1 MWWVIF
7 RNEARK
13 LVARRRTWA
22 GFAIYLLLE
31 GLALL
36 ILALPGT
43 QAEFDRLL
51 SKNGIAF
58 EVVYSGLTLATY
70 ILMLTLTLVGGL
82 CVALVASDLVA
93 KEVEDGTL
101 RLTLARPISRLQLVV
116 GKAAVGAAHAF
127 VLVLFAGVTAALAAT
142 AYTGRMTDLLVFA
155 PTHQVFAF
163 HEGEV
168 SLWLYARAVLLAAVA
183 MQAVAALGFL
193 FSCLRLKPAM
203 AAGLTVLVLMVD
215 GVLWAAPFSGSYRN
229 YFLAQHLGCW
239 LWSFNYLVPWTAVA
253 QSLVVV
259 AGLSLT
265 CWTIG
270 TTVFLARDLR

>member
-1 MWWVIF
+1 MWFVVV

-13 LVARRRTWA
+13 LMARRRTWA
-22 GFAIYLLLE
+22 GFVIYLLLE
-31 GLALL
+31 GLALM
-36 ILALPGT
+36 ILALPKT
-43 QAEFDRLL
+43 RYEFDRLL
-51 SKNGIAF
+51 TKNGIAF

-70 ILMLTLTLVGGL
+70 ILMLTLTLVGGI
-82 CVALVASDLVA
+82 CVALVAADLVA

-101 RLTLARPISRLQLVV
+101 RLTLARPVSRLQLVT
-116 GKAAVGAAHAF
+116 GKATVGAAHAF
-127 VLVLFAGVTAALAAT
+127 LLVVFAGATAAMAAV
-142 AYTGRMTDLLVFA
+142 AYTGRLTDLLVFA

-163 HEGEV
+163 HEGGV

-193 FSCLRLKPAM
+193 FSCLRLKPAT

-215 GVLWAAPFSGSYRN
+215 GVLWAAPFSGGYRH
-229 YFLAQHLGCW
+229 YFLTQHLGCW
-239 LWSFNYLVPWTAVA
+239 LWSFSYLVPWTAVA

-259 AGLSLT
+259 AGLSAT

-270 TTVFLARDLR
+270 ATVFLTRDLR